1 MFMNY
6 VGMEIWVSQ
15 VFLDWV
21 ILSGYPSCQGTT
33 LSGCNYAREAKLS
46 NFVPLTTL
54 CLISLGQ
61 VKKVPRDLLSKSF
74 WGQNGHTTNLAIA
87 IVIVHQLPK
96 NFC

>member
-1 MFMNY
+1 MLHRYLCDLFKSQLRYFFITHTHTVGTTGGDKIMFMNY

-33 LSGCNYAREAKLS
+33 LSGCKLS
-46 NFVPLTTL
+46 NFVPLTPL

-61 VKKVPRDLLSKSF
+61 VK
-74 WGQNGHTTNLAIA
+74 
-87 IVIVHQLPK
+87 
-96 NFC
+96 